1 MGKAELR
8 IEIDAALLERLRL
21 AGVDV
26 EALTVEALTA
36 AVRQSADPQ
45 AEADA
50 WAAENAQAIR
60 AYEERIAKYGIFG
73 EDFRIW

>member
-21 AGVDV
+21 AGIDV

-50 WAAENAQAIR
+50 WAAENKGALEIMR
-60 AYEERIAKYGIFG
+60 ERVARYGVFG
-73 EDFRIW
+73 EDLRSW

>member
-36 AVRQSADPQ
+36 AVKESADPQ
-45 AEADA
+45 AEADT
-50 WAAENAQAIR
+50 WAAENKAALDIMR
-60 AYEERIAKYGIFG
+60 ERVAKYGVFG
-73 EDFRIW
+73 EDLRSW